1 MVVRVGPVPSASA
14 LAWVVYARRVLAGAV
29 PDADDLPAL
38 DDAVVTEL
46 SHLLDEWEVAARRSD
61 ELVWVAEIAPERVEF
76 LVHTFPRMAEA
87 LAKAAERRGGP
98 VAPEEGAAFYRSL
111 VGGVLES
118 LAGEDAST
126 SELAEMLGQAWP
138 GIEPD

>member
-76 LVHTFPRMAEA
+76 LVHTFHRMAEA